1 MERDYIRMA
10 IGQLFDYKKLLDK
23 TVNIK
28 KIAVL
33 TPKKPSDDLLE
44 LLDELEIQSIYKKD
58 NIFIYS

>member
-1 MERDYIRMA
+1 MA